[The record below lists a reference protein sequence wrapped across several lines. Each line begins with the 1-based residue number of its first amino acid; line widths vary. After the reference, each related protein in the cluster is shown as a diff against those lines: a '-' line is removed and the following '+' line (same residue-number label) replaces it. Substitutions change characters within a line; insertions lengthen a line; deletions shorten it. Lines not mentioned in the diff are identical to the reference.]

1 LASPLGTG
9 STLWGNGW
17 YAILVLESLL
27 YAIAFAVIVVAMAK
41 ERMELKH
48 KLLALLDPLTGIANR
63 RAFFD
68 EAIRRLDTENSGPR
82 PLAIVLFDLDRFKR
96 INDRFGHAIGDK
108 VLRLF
113 AEKVAANLRQAD
125 FVARL
130 GGEEFAAILSGLEL
144 STAFMLAEQ
153 IRISF
158 AAAARTIEGHRVAG
172 TVSAGVALLSVAES
186 DIDALLARAD
196 QALYLAKAKGR
207 DRVEIAEVDRPRA
220 WQPAEADWRPRAA
233 IGVRHLEP

>member
-1 LASPLGTG
+1 EFWRGRDEPLGSRWPVILVLGAHSILFLLRIPFALASPLATG

-41 ERMELKH
+41 ERMELKN

-68 EAIRRLDTENSGPR
+68 EAIRRLDPENSGPR

-113 AEKVAANLRQAD
+113 AEKVA
-125 FVARL
+125 
-130 GGEEFAAILSGLEL
+130 
-144 STAFMLAEQ
+144 
-153 IRISF
+153 
-158 AAAARTIEGHRVAG
+158 
-172 TVSAGVALLSVAES
+172 
-186 DIDALLARAD
+186 
-196 QALYLAKAKGR
+196 
-207 DRVEIAEVDRPRA
+207 
-220 WQPAEADWRPRAA
+220 
-233 IGVRHLEP
+233 